1 MSKSNRSSESIQP
14 VRRSFTDEFKRDA
27 VNLVVNQGY
36 TLAEASRSLGLH
48 PNSFVPAIP
57 ILTLEKVFSREAK
70 GGIVFDSKHF
80 RNWKQKFMPEINGQA
95 VLSEDEK
102 AELKR
107 LREEV
112 RKLRMER
119 DILKK
124 ATVRHGRFDSLCEGF
139 AKESQ

>member
-1 MSKSNRSSESIQP
+1 MSKSNRSSESLRR
-14 VRRSFTDEFKRDA
+14 VRRSFSEEFKRDA
-27 VNLVVNQGY
+27 VSLVTDQGY
-36 TLAEASRSLGLH
+36 SLAEAARSLGLH
-48 PNSFVPAIP
+48 PNLI
-57 ILTLEKVFSREAK
+57 
-70 GGIVFDSKHF
+70 
-80 RNWKQKFMPEINGQA
+80 RNWKQKFMSESNDQA

-124 ATVRHGRFDSLCEGF
+124 ATAFF

>member
-1 MSKSNRSSESIQP
+1 MSKSNRSSESLRR
-14 VRRSFTDEFKRDA
+14 VRRSFSEEFKRDA
-27 VNLVVNQGY
+27 VSLVTDQGY
-36 TLAEASRSLGLH
+36 SLAEAARSLGLH
-48 PNSFVPAIP
+48 PNLI
-57 ILTLEKVFSREAK
+57 
-70 GGIVFDSKHF
+70 
-80 RNWKQKFMPEINGQA
+80 RNWKQKFMSESNDQA

-124 ATVRHGRFDSLCEGF
+124 ATAFF
-139 AKESQ
+139 AEESQ

>member
-1 MSKSNRSSESIQP
+1 MSKSLSMSNRASTSTAR
-14 VRRSFTDEFKRDA
+14 VRRVFSEEFKRDA
-27 VNLVVNQGY
+27 VSLVTDQGY
-36 TLAEASRSLGLH
+36 SLAEAARSLGLH
-48 PNSFVPAIP
+48 PNLIR
-57 ILTLEKVFSREAK
+57 K
-70 GGIVFDSKHF
+70 
-80 RNWKQKFMPEINGQA
+80 WKQNFMSENNTPA

-107 LREEV
+107 LREEN

-124 ATVRHGRFDSLCEGF
+124 ATAFF

>member
-1 MSKSNRSSESIQP
+1 MSKSNGSSEP
-14 VRRSFTDEFKRDA
+14 TRRVRRSFSEEFKRDA
-27 VNLVVNQGY
+27 VSLVTDQGY
-36 TLAEASRSLGLH
+36 SLAEAARSLGLH
-48 PNSFVPAIP
+48 PNLI
-57 ILTLEKVFSREAK
+57 
-70 GGIVFDSKHF
+70 
-80 RNWKQKFMPEINGQA
+80 RNWKQKFMSDNNDQT

-124 ATVRHGRFDSLCEGF
+124 ATAFF

>member
-1 MSKSNRSSESIQP
+1 MSKSIRSSVSTRR
-14 VRRSFTDEFKRDA
+14 VRRTFSEEFKRDA
-27 VNLVVNQGY
+27 VSLVTDQGY
-36 TLAEASRSLGLH
+36 SLAEASRSLGLH
-48 PNSFVPAIP
+48 SNLI
-57 ILTLEKVFSREAK
+57 
-70 GGIVFDSKHF
+70 
-80 RNWKQKFMPEINGQA
+80 RNWKQKFMSENNVQA

-102 AELKR
+102 VELKR

-124 ATVRHGRFDSLCEGF
+124 ATAFF